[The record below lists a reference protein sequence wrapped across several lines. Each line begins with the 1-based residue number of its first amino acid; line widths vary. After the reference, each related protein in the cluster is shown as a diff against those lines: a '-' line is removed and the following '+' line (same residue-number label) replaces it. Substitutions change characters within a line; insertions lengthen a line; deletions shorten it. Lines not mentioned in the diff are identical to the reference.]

1 MVKTIAELPWNY
13 LVILSFVLHVRKKK
27 SWLFPENQSHFC
39 FICEQDLREKPKM
52 HHNFWTEIE
61 NLTSVTSE
69 HDPILPGLLKKS
81 RCFPDSWSFKL
92 DKLAPLTRKLFLK
105 KIQFN
110 LNHKKEIEPLFVSLV
125 RPNFMADRSW
135 GLNLNYL

>member
-1 MVKTIAELPWNY
+1 MNCLEIISLY
-13 LVILSFVLHVRKKK
+13 LVLFYMLEKKILIISRK
-27 SWLFPENQSHFC
+27 SHFC
-39 FICEQDLREKPKM
+39 FICEQDLRKKPKM

-92 DKLAPLTRKLFLK
+92 DKLAPLRRKLFLK
-105 KIQFN
+105 KIQFT
-110 LNHKKEIEPLFVSLV
+110 LNRKKEIEPLFVSLV
-125 RPNFMADRSW
+125 RPNFIADRSW
-135 GLNLNYL
+135 GLNLNYPLVWPHF